1 MSQLVGLFISQL
13 VGQLVGKLVH
23 GTLRWPVK
31 QSVGLSDDQ
40 FDFWSVSQLIDQLV
54 VWSVGQ

>member
-1 MSQLVGLFISQL
+1 M